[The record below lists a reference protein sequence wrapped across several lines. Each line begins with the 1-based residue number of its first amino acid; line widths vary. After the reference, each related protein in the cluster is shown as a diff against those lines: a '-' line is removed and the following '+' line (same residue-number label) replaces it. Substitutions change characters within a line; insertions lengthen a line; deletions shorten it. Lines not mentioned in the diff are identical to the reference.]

1 VDLFQP
7 EVLHLT
13 TKRVISDTQIRIG
26 KLFEEVTHMDLA
38 EKIESIESRLTTLEG
53 LMSTKRSVPE
63 LVDSEGA
70 SERAPKGPSAG
81 LRALISDQFF
91 ARKRF
96 LEEVR
101 TALGERGL
109 FYSSQAVHMAL
120 VRESRRDGRLVALR
134 EQGRKFY
141 AERK

>member
-1 VDLFQP
+1 
-7 EVLHLT
+7 
-13 TKRVISDTQIRIG
+13 
-26 KLFEEVTHMDLA
+26 MDLA
-38 EKIESIESRLTTLEG
+38 ERIESIESRLATLEG
-53 LMSTKRSVPE
+53 LMSAKRSGSEP
-63 LVDSEGA
+63 VDHVDT

-91 ARKRF
+91 AKKRF

-101 TALGERGL
+101 AALSERGL
-109 FYSSQAVHMAL
+109 FYSTQAVHMAL

>member
-1 VDLFQP
+1 
-7 EVLHLT
+7 
-13 TKRVISDTQIRIG
+13 
-26 KLFEEVTHMDLA
+26 MDLTDRI
-38 EKIESIESRLTTLEG
+38 EKIENRLATVEG
-53 LMSTKRSVPE
+53 LLSAKEIGTE
-63 LVDSEGA
+63 LVDREEAPG
-70 SERAPKGPSAG
+70 RAPKGPSAG

-91 ARKRF
+91 TRKRF

-101 TALGERGL
+101 AALGERGL

-120 VRESRRDGRLVALR
+120 ARESRRDGRLVALR